1 MGHNVGKA
9 AEQAVNKGNAKKQTE
24 RLPAEILKG
33 IRSNLAANLAV
44 TPADQ
49 RFLLSVYDAAID
61 RAVELG
67 IDAENLKLKVLDLTS
82 DNVRLTEKNE
92 EFRQVYEQENAAF
105 SAIIHKSEIP
115 VEVPE
120 TEIHRFHDDGGPVVE

>member
-1 MGHNVGKA
+1 MSTSKTADAARKA
-9 AEQAVNKGNAKKQTE
+9 VEKSQKKDALYRTPE
-24 RLPAEILKG
+24 EVLKG
-33 IRSNLAANLAV
+33 IRSNIAARLAV
-44 TPADQ
+44 PPQDQ
-49 RFLLSVYDAAID
+49 RFLLNAYDAAID
-61 RAVELG
+61 QAVQLG
-67 IDAENLKLKVLDLTS
+67 VEAEKLKVEIA
-82 DNVRLTEKNE
+82 RLMEKNE